1 MGRVTVVIKPLMLY
15 GRREGGD
22 DVKQTKKKKK
32 TRIKKVCHKEQNK
45 TTKSPLPSSH
55 ALHLDYVCNIFKAFF
70 SSVISFNLYC
80 CGPLASVS
88 LYFVAKGV

>member
-1 MGRVTVVIKPLMLY
+1 MGKVTVVIKLLMLR

-22 DVKQTKKKKK
+22 DVKQIKKKK

-55 ALHLDYVCNIFKAFF
+55 TLHLDYACNIFKAFF
-70 SSVISFNLYC
+70 HL
-80 CGPLASVS
+80 S
-88 LYFVAKGV
+88 LHLICTAVDLWLQRHHIL